1 MTPEHENP
9 QTPQTADPRSGP
21 PADAPLSIEEF
32 IERAGGLENA
42 RRAIE
47 MLEGLG
53 EAA

>member
-1 MTPEHENP
+1 VTPEHENP

-21 PADAPLSIEEF
+21 PAEEPLSIEEF
-32 IERAGGLENA
+32 VQRAGGLENA

-53 EAA
+53 ETA